1 MTLQT
6 PLHTPHCR
14 LHTAHW
20 HYIHPHFTFKTLHT
34 PHATLRAHFTIQ
46 ILYFLL
52 STKHTQHIWRSQI
65 HTPHITANAIV
76 HSLRSPH
83 CTPHT
88 LACKLYTPHCKLHTS
103 HHHALNAPRCISHS
117 TYRGLQLN
125 TIHCKHYI
133 PRHARSTHQSLP
145 SALQTANSTLHI
157 STSALH
163 PPLSA
168 FHTLHSTQLPAI
180 DTTTLHTFVIP
191 ADTTAPS
198 TLHILRYVTAHTDS
212 TGPILTTLQSLLP
225 HALHNTSLFRLQPR
239 HSTFY
244 TLQSPHTHCGTH
256 REMVQDGAR
265 FPKSRPR
272 LTESYP
278 RSKKRFTL
286 INP

>member
-133 PRHARSTHQSLP
+133 PRHARSTHQSPP

-168 FHTLHSTQLPAI
+168 FHTLHSTQLPAHRHYY
-180 DTTTLHTFVIP
+180 TSHVCNP
-191 ADTTAPS
+191 SRHHTAPS

-225 HALHNTSLFRLQPR
+225 QCPT
-239 HSTFY
+239 HSTLHSLDCNLGTPHSTRSRVH
-244 TLQSPHTHCGTH
+244 TLLNTQ
-256 REMVQDGAR
+256 EKVQHNPR
-265 FPKSRPR
+265 FPKNRPR
-272 LTESYP
+272 FQKKWSEV
-278 RSKKRFTL
+278 KKRT
-286 INP
+286 